1 MTKPAGQR
9 AVAGDSIRD
18 VVTASAWNSMLDML
32 DAWRRSAGGFN
43 VSPGESTNGDCV
55 IEVKNDT
62 GADLDRWACV
72 GLGNVTVAPSENED
86 EFIERHVVTAT
97 TPSSLHATKFAILQ
111 EAIPEGEIGRA
122 VVCGKTIATVDVI
135 DSGDSY
141 ATPDVGS
148 HRLRSAASGPV
159 KIVYAE
165 SAGEVQA
172 LVTIGTGGKSTTRD
186 ENPCCGCPPTQCYP
200 EYETTPPPIMVVD
213 FGDMLCCDG
222 HAGGVKQLRWNGSA
236 WASAPFWCDPDGGGE
251 GDCGTAVYQW
261 DETANPC
268 DVATAVYEW
277 TPGAPP
283 FCLGGSWAVQ
293 TPCPEGCTSEEPATP
308 SIVNGDNP
316 CETFYREMPCTG
328 SGGTPTSGWVLV
340 SDTCNC
346 GEAPSPPDTDGDY
359 DGEERTVLCP
369 GEGDTPPTD
378 VPCDGSDMQAVL
390 WSGDTLSEAGDLLYI
405 PGTAVWSWGR
415 MDGGMGFGY
424 ELAWNGCDPLEDAHP
439 NIPEFDPLDNGIG
452 LCPGSSKP
460 SGFDQYVITAC
471 SGEPCP
477 PDGYVAARWVLVPP
491 TGYDGAKLELRV
503 GGVVK
508 VRYVMPTN
516 RTFCQMCLNKM
527 EIEQDDCSWPCAN
540 IPEFVCVRPS
550 GGKGATCLPLADSY
564 TMTIPTM
571 TVENP
576 AIGGIDE
583 GQMSDAAGTYALDL
597 VDAAGWDPRHEDNGC
612 RTNDV
617 NCCTWRA
624 PYSSLASSEEDCALT
639 GGLGWVLQTCDP
651 QERNGLNAKNYQN
664 YDCGLDAPLVLRF
677 GVNSY
682 ESVDVEESG
691 LVGPA
696 VIRWTWFKGTGWSE
710 ANGYECCTPGFC
722 LPETACSE
730 LLGNPFYPSL
740 ISQTGFWLS
749 WNYVETLDDGRL
761 VMRMDDAQYAGWVT
775 AFPQEIELTP
785 VAA

>member
-1 MTKPAGQR
+1 MTRPVGFSEDGARRIVDAVRALENAHPEFRRPSAQRPTIQVILEGEYITGLAAPDTVGDLEDATPTTATFRLFRGQGTEWMPDSFVGNIITVTNRNAGFS
-9 AVAGDSIRD
+9 ANAGDYG
-18 VVTASAWNSMLDML
+18 M
-32 DAWRRSAGGFN
+32 
-43 VSPGESTNGDCV
+43 V
-55 IEVKNDT
+55 IELNGEWRPIKVFPGPTN
-62 GADLDRWACV
+62 
-72 GLGNVTVAPSENED
+72 AP
-86 EFIERHVVTAT
+86 
-97 TPSSLHATKFAILQ
+97 
-111 EAIPEGEIGRA
+111 
-122 VVCGKTIATVDVI
+122 
-135 DSGDSY
+135 
-141 ATPDVGS
+141 
-148 HRLRSAASGPV
+148 
-159 KIVYAE
+159 
-165 SAGEVQA
+165 
-172 LVTIGTGGKSTTRD
+172 
-186 ENPCCGCPPTQCYP
+186 NPCCGCPPTQCYP

-236 WASAPFWCDPDGGGE
+236 FASAPFWCNPDGGTA
-251 GDCGTAVYQW
+251 DQCGKAVYVW
-261 DETANPC
+261 RDEANPC
-268 DVATAVYEW
+268 AGAAATYRW
-277 TPGAPP
+277 TPGAPLVP
-283 FCLGGSWAVQ
+283 GV
-293 TPCPEGCTSEEPATP
+293 CPAGYWWQIVGCPDGCTSSPP
-308 SIVNGDNP
+308 PPPDPLGIS
-316 CETFYREMPCTG
+316 CETIFQDVPCT
-328 SGGTPTSGWVLV
+328 GGTPTDPGWELV
-340 SDTCNC
+340 SSNCSC
-346 GEAPSPPDTDGDY
+346 GESSSPPDRDGAY
-359 DGEERTVLCP
+359 DGEEVTVICP
-369 GEGDTPPTD
+369 GAPPDPPTVDCTGDSMD
-378 VPCDGSDMQAVL
+378 VVL

-405 PGTAVWSWGR
+405 PGTAIWSWNR

-424 ELAWNGCDPLEDAHP
+424 ELAWNGCDPLESAHA
-439 NIPEFDPLDNGIG
+439 NIPAFNPLDDGVG

-491 TGYDGAKLELRV
+491 TGYNGAKLELRV

-508 VRYVMPTN
+508 VRYVMPAN

-576 AIGGIDE
+576 AIGGIDA

-624 PYSSLASSEEDCALT
+624 PYSSLASSEEACALT

-651 QERNGLNAKNYQN
+651 QERNGMNAKNYQN

-677 GVNSY
+677 GINSY
-682 ESVDVEESG
+682 ETVDVEESG

-696 VIRWTWFKGTGWSE
+696 VIRWTWFKGTDWDTAGAVCCSP
-710 ANGYECCTPGFC
+710 GYC
-722 LPETACSE
+722 LPPSPCSE
-730 LLGNPFYPSL
+730 DIGNPFYPAD
-740 ISQTGFWLS
+740 IQQTGFWLS
-749 WNYVETLDDGRL
+749 WNYKETLDDGTV